1 MLLSTILK
9 IILFQANGG
18 KMPLS
23 SLFHQIETKKILV
36 LGDLL
41 LDTYT
46 YGSAKRISPEAP
58 VAVVHVNKKEE
69 LPGGAGNVALNLISY
84 GSKVRLAGRVGNDI
98 SGRALQ
104 SLLRKEGVDTS
115 GIVVEE
121 AYMTPIK
128 NRVIGD
134 MQQVVRI
141 DHEKIQPLCEQT
153 EKDLIKSLPK
163 LMNGMDVIAI
173 SDYGKGFFT
182 LTLLEEIFSCAKALG
197 IQTLVDP
204 KGSDYR
210 RYKGATL
217 IKPNLQE
224 ALQGA
229 ALSLGEP
236 LERVASELFSKFD
249 GEALLITRSEH
260 GISLFESN
268 GSREDFPA
276 VIQEVKDVTGAG
288 DTVLATIAWAIA
300 NGLSRAQ
307 AARLSNLAAGLSL
320 KHLGCARIPLQ
331 ELAHRALEV
340 DSVNKVF
347 EEEHISALLKVLGS
361 KKIALVGL
369 HEQDG
374 PWPNIFSEINDLSE
388 NMEVIVYLR
397 DPSPSEEFIK
407 MLASFHTIQ
416 FIILKSESLNKLTQS
431 IHPETVL
438 VVDAGHLIPK
448 ENFKQLLVY
457 TK

>member
-1 MLLSTILK
+1 MR
-9 IILFQANGG
+9 
-18 KMPLS
+18 LS
-23 SLFHQIETKKILV
+23 SLFNQIETKTILV

-58 VAVVHVNKKEE
+58 VAVVHVNRKEE

-84 GSKVRLAGRVGNDI
+84 GSKVRLAGRVGNDLP
-98 SGRALQ
+98 GQGLQ
-104 SLLRKEGVDTS
+104 SLLRKEGVDIS

-121 AYMTPIK
+121 EYITPIK

-141 DHEKIQPLCEQT
+141 DHEKVESIQERT
-153 EKDLIKSLPK
+153 EKDLIAKLPK
-163 LMNGMDVIAI
+163 LMEGVDVIAI

-182 LTLLEEIFSCAKALG
+182 PTLLQEIFSCAKELG

-204 KGSDYR
+204 KGNDYR

-224 ALQGA
+224 AIQGA
-229 ALSLGEP
+229 ALSLDAS
-236 LERVASELFSKFD
+236 LENVASELFLKFN
-249 GEALLITRSEH
+249 GQALLITRSEQ

-276 VIQEVKDVTGAG
+276 VVQEVKDVTGAG

-300 NGLSRAQ
+300 NGLSRAE

-320 KHLGCARIPLQ
+320 QHLGCARIPLQ

-369 HEQDG
+369 HEKDG
-374 PWPNIFSEINDLSE
+374 PWPSIFSEISDLSE

-397 DPSPSEEFIK
+397 DPTPSGEFIK

-416 FIILKSESLNKLTQS
+416 FIILKSESLSKLTQS

-438 VVDAGHLIPK
+438 VVGEGSLIPK
-448 ENFKQLLVY
+448 ENFKQLLV
-457 TK
+457 